1 MKKQIKKGILAAVV
15 PVAVIAVAA
24 GAFLGIPYL
33 KLMTADTSGTA
44 FQNKYKLD
52 TSGNYIANIPRE
64 KYLTYSSH
72 KENEKIFDIR
82 SYGASTTADFKTN
95 REAINKAIAEASKS
109 GGGIVVV
116 DGGEYICSNIK
127 LQSNVTLRIE
137 KDSALTNITYDCDKN
152 ENQEFHSVEE
162 NNTIERNALIYAE
175 KAENITI
182 EGPGKLKG
190 NGTTYCKPQED
201 SSLFYPL
208 DTFNLK
214 VYVTEHRKRI
224 MMGKEHEMS
233 RDFIMAVNYC
243 KNVTV
248 KNLEIYESGSWTCR
262 MEGNDGLTFDGVIIN
277 NNIRVAN
284 SDGIDIM
291 GGKNT
296 VIKNCFIA
304 TGDDALCLKTD
315 PDNEPVEN
323 VLIENCEVMSLA
335 NCFKIGTAT
344 HKDISDVTVRNCY
357 FFMPGIAG
365 GYAGIAIEATDG
377 GKVSDI
383 TVENIDMEN
392 VTTPFMVWLGYR
404 EEGSRLENIKISNI
418 TASGCDIASSV
429 TGYKRGGEVSSVKNV
444 LIENVDVK
452 YREAKEK
459 TNIFL
464 GNGAYEGKLNMGGYP
479 ESTRISHMYILN
491 HTVSPYFDIPVYGL
505 FARNVDG
512 LTVKN
517 FTVTPRSTNQRP
529 FTNFDDK
536 EKYNI
541 DNLQYI

>member
-1 MKKQIKKGILAAVV
+1 MKKKTKKGIIAAVI
-15 PVAVIAVAA
+15 PVAVAAVAA
-24 GAFLGIPYL
+24 GAFFGLPYL
-33 KLMTADTSGTA
+33 QLMMADTSGTT
-44 FQNKYKLD
+44 FESKYSLD
-52 TSGNYIANIPRE
+52 ASGNFIENIPRE
-64 KYLTYSSH
+64 KYLIYDEH
-72 KENEKIFDIR
+72 REDEKIFDIR
-82 SYGASTTADFKTN
+82 TYGASVEADFKTN
-95 REAINKAIAEASKS
+95 REAINKAIDDASKS
-109 GGGIVVV
+109 GGGVVVV

-152 ENQEFHSVEE
+152 ENTEFHSNPE

-190 NGTTYCKPQED
+190 NGATYCNEQED

-214 VYVTEHRKRI
+214 VFISEHRKRI

-248 KNLEIYESGSWTCR
+248 RNIEIYESGSWTCR
-262 MEGNDGLTFDGVIIN
+262 MEGNDGLTFDRVIIN

-284 SDGIDIM
+284 TDGIDIM

-344 HKDISDVTVRNCY
+344 YKDVSGVTVRDCY

-365 GYAGIAIEATDG
+365 GYSGIAIEATDG
-377 GKVSDI
+377 GKVS
-383 TVENIDMEN
+383 NIVVDNIEMDH

-404 EEGSRLENIKISNI
+404 QDGSELEDVKISNI
-418 TASGCDIASSV
+418 TATDCDIASSV
-429 TGYKRGGEVSSVKNV
+429 TGYKKGNEVHSVKNV
-444 LIENVDVK
+444 ILENIDVK
-452 YREAKEK
+452 YREAEEK

-464 GNGAYEGKLNMGGYP
+464 GNSAYEGYLNMGGYP

-517 FTVTPRSTNQRP
+517 FNVVPRGVNEREFSNL
-529 FTNFDDK
+529 DEG

-541 DNLQYI
+541 DNLRYE